1 MIRGDRRDI
10 SEDKEES
17 AYKDV
22 NDDER
27 GDNNNRDK
35 DNIINDEK
43 EDVYKKFYKCNC
55 HAEGTGYE
63 PPAPALRLDSPVIVY

>member
-1 MIRGDRRDI
+1 MIRGDRRYI
-10 SEDKEES
+10 SDDKEES
-17 AYKDV
+17 AYKDA

-43 EDVYKKFYKCNC
+43 ENVYN
-55 HAEGTGYE
+55 
-63 PPAPALRLDSPVIVY
+63 